1 MAWQLILKASSEAEA
16 REARLAIADIPAG
29 NEVQINIDLP
39 IWAPV
44 GRLADLAGTE
54 FWVGKL
60 YPEMQVTDVEGNWHY
75 IIIHGRA
82 IGAFP
87 IAIALIVFGVL
98 GMVGLAAFATV
109 SIYANITEQ
118 QKIATEREAAK
129 IEATYEILRLRPELT
144 FGEVTAWLEGIT
156 TPPPE
161 HKDIVDQFKATLP
174 AVGIGTG
181 AIILIVLAAIFLLGR
196 R

>member
-16 REARLAIADIPAG
+16 REAKPAIADIPAG
-29 NEVQINIDLP
+29 SEVQINIDLP
-39 IWAPV
+39 VWAPV
-44 GRLADLAGTE
+44 GRLADLAGVE
-54 FWVGKL
+54 FWASKL
-60 YPEMQVTDVEGNWHY
+60 YPGVQVTDVEGNWHY
-75 IIIHGRA
+75 IVIHGRA

-98 GMVGLAAFATV
+98 GVVGLAAFATV

-144 FGEVTAWLEGIT
+144 FGEVTSWLEGIT

-161 HKDIVDQFKATLP
+161 HKGIIDQFKATLP

-181 AIILIVLAAIFLLGR
+181 VIILIVLAAIFLLGR